1 MTRPIAKLVLG
12 LSACGY
18 PLTQTAIR
26 RGGVR
31 GARVTEAVCVGLVMR
46 DAAMIAAGAPQ
57 RLRPVP
63 ARLLWLELSAG
74 VIASTTG
81 LRLLRRA
88 GAVRAVA
95 SSPDRMEVARRA
107 AVMALFGLHTIRF
120 WIFLQPGRGR
130 RCQDE
135 DAPVDGNQGGPKPPN
150 MRKPGEGFLKPVDY
164 ARRTSYRRPPDLYL
178 SMQWLGPLLNRVGV
192 SPKDVVTL
200 EVPGRRSGVLRRTT
214 LVRGAVHG
222 EHYLVSLAGES
233 EWVRNVRA
241 AGGHV
246 VIGRRDLHPV
256 TLVEVPPEERAPVIR
271 AYLLRWGRRAGS
283 RAVAKEARSFFG
295 VSADPSLEEIKG
307 IAQYYPVFRIV
318 RG

>member
-1 MTRPIAKLVLG
+1 MTNPIAKLVLG

-31 GARVTEAVCVGLVMR
+31 GARVTEGVCVGLVMR
-46 DAAMIAAGAPQ
+46 DAAMIAGGAPQ

-74 VIASTTG
+74 VIASATG

-88 GAVRAVA
+88 GAVRGAA
-95 SSPDRMEVARRA
+95 SSPDRLEVARRA
-107 AVMALFGLHTIRF
+107 AVITLFGLHTIRF
-120 WIFLQPGRGR
+120 WIFLQPGQGR
-130 RCQDE
+130 RQSE
-135 DAPVDGNQGGPKPPN
+135 NAPVDEDKRGSKAPN
-150 MRKPGEGFLKPVDY
+150 TRRRSEGFLRPVDY

-178 SMQWLGPLLNRVGV
+178 RMQWLGPLLNTLGI

-200 EVPGRRSGVLRRTT
+200 EVPGRRSGALRRTT
-214 LVRGAVHG
+214 MVRAVCHG
-222 EHYLVSLAGES
+222 DDYLVSLAGES

-241 AGGHV
+241 GGGRVH
-246 VIGRRDLHPV
+246 IGRRDLQPA
-256 TLVEVPPEERAPVIR
+256 TLVEVPPEERAPIIR

-283 RAVAKEARSFFG
+283 RAAANEARSFFG
-295 VSADPSLEEIKG
+295 VGADPSLEEIQG
-307 IAQYYPVFRIV
+307 VAQYYPVFRIAQ
-318 RG
+318 G

>member
-1 MTRPIAKLVLG
+1 MTKPIGKLVLG

-18 PLTQTAIR
+18 PLTQTVIR
-26 RGGVR
+26 RGGIR
-31 GARVTEAVCVGLVMR
+31 GARVTEAVCIGLVMR
-46 DAAMIAAGAPQ
+46 DAAMIAGGAPQ

-88 GAVRAVA
+88 GAVDAAA
-95 SSPDRMEVARRA
+95 SSPDRLEVARRA

-120 WIFLQPGRGR
+120 WIFLQPDQGR
-130 RCQDE
+130 RRHAE
-135 DAPVDGNQGGPKPPN
+135 DAPADEDKPRTERRN
-150 MRKPGEGFLKPVDY
+150 MRRPGEGFLKPVDY
-164 ARRTSYRRPPDLYL
+164 ARRTSYRRPPDFYL
-178 SMQWLGPLLNRVGV
+178 RMQWLGPLLNTLGI
-192 SPKDVVTL
+192 SPNDVVTL
-200 EVPGRRSGVLRRTT
+200 EVPGRRTGVLRRTT
-214 LVRGAVHG
+214 LVRAVCHG
-222 EHYLVSLAGES
+222 DDYLVSLAGES

-241 AGGHV
+241 VSGNV
-246 VIGRRDLHPV
+246 QIGRRELRPV
-256 TLVEVPPEERAPVIR
+256 TLVEVPPEERAPIIR

-295 VSADPSLEEIKG
+295 VSADPSLEQIQGVAE
-307 IAQYYPVFRIV
+307 YYPVFRIA

>member
-1 MTRPIAKLVLG
+1 VTKPIAKLVLG

-18 PLTQTAIR
+18 PLTQTVIR

-31 GARVTEAVCVGLVMR
+31 GARFTEAVCVGLAVR
-46 DAAMIAAGAPQ
+46 DAAMIAGGAPQ

-88 GAVRAVA
+88 GAVEASA
-95 SSPDRMEVARRA
+95 SSPDRLEVARRA
-107 AVMALFGLHTIRF
+107 AVITLFGLHTIRF
-120 WIFLQPGRGR
+120 WIFLRPDQGR
-130 RCQDE
+130 RRHGE
-135 DAPVDGNQGGPKPPN
+135 HAPIDDDKRRVEPPYI
-150 MRKPGEGFLKPVDY
+150 RKPGEGFLKPVDY
-164 ARRTSYRRPPDLYL
+164 ARRTRYRRPPEAYL
-178 SMQWLGPLLNRVGV
+178 RMQWLGPLLNRLGI

-200 EVPGRRSGVLRRTT
+200 EVPGRQSGVLRRTT
-214 LVRGAVHG
+214 LVRAVCHG
-222 EHYLVSLAGES
+222 DHYLVSLAGES

-241 AGGHV
+241 VGGYV
-246 VIGRRDLHPV
+246 QIGRRELLPA
-256 TLVEVPPEERAPVIR
+256 TLVEIPAEDRAPVIR
-271 AYLLRWGRRAGS
+271 AYLMRWGRRAGS

-295 VSADPSLEEIKG
+295 VSADPSLEEIQG
-307 IAQYYPVFRIV
+307 VAQYYPVFRIA